1 MSSPV
6 ATPTAGRRG
15 LLRWTVA
22 SLATAALVVSVSRLV
37 VFAKT
42 GDGQSQGPQFVPAD
56 AAAYVEV
63 RLDMP
68 AGQDAAV
75 AEMMT
80 AFPGFADAGSFDM
93 KVDEIIAGLGAQMG
107 VAMPEGDL
115 IGDVLTGEIGIA
127 LSGLESAMM
136 GEDPTIIA
144 GLATADAEAA
154 RSMMDSL
161 MAQAPADV
169 TQSSYNDVAIM
180 TDPSSTPPMSVAMH
194 GDWMLLTSGED
205 TMANAIDVLDGNA
218 SGLADD
224 ADFSAAWSR
233 LPAARLGAAWMNLA
247 PFSSLLDMAGMMA
260 QGQTGMTLPM
270 GDIAAMAPIDMVASL
285 VADDDRMTLEVLLTP
300 GEATPRTPLGESD
313 LAMAF
318 PADTQLYM
326 ETRELGVTVESALNG
341 LIDILAEQAEAMPE
355 GSMDMGSMAEIEML
369 IGEQSPITAMLG
381 APLAEFLDFV
391 GDAGVGAGLSSDG
404 LWLGIAAELNDPAAA
419 DERVSSLMTVLQMLT
434 MQSEGAVTFETGD
447 VGGVE
452 VTSITLPI
460 NEMVAETG
468 LPLALGD
475 TIDVAL
481 TDDALLVGL
490 GDFVE
495 SAILGGGDSLG
506 ASAGYIDAL
515 GEDTVNTGLMYANV
529 SSLISAIDPILAMT
543 MPEWSEVAPYA
554 AGFDRMVVVGTEED
568 EDVVRTRITLYGAI

>member
-22 SLATAALVVSVSRLV
+22 SLATAALVVSGSGLV
-37 VFAKT
+37 VFAQS

-68 AGQDAAV
+68 AGQHEAV
-75 AEMMT
+75 AQMMT
-80 AFPGFADAGSFDM
+80 AFPGFADAGSFDL
-93 KVDEIIAGLGAQMG
+93 KVNEMIAGLGAQMG
-107 VAMPEGDL
+107 AAMPEGDL
-115 IGDVLTGEIGIA
+115 IGDVLTGEIGVA

-154 RSMMDSL
+154 RTMMESL
-161 MAQAPADV
+161 MAQASADV
-169 TQSSYNDVAIM
+169 TQSSYNDVTIM

-194 GDWMLLTSGED
+194 GDWMLLASGED
-205 TMANAIDVLDGNA
+205 TMANVIDVLDGNA
-218 SGLADD
+218 PSLADD
-224 ADFSAAWSR
+224 ADFAAAWSR
-233 LPAARLGAAWMNLA
+233 LPTVRLGAAWMDFA
-247 PFSSLLDMAGMMA
+247 PFTTFLDMAGMMA
-260 QGQTGMTLPM
+260 QGQTGMALPM
-270 GDIAAMAPIDMVASL
+270 DDLAAMMPVDMVASL
-285 VADDDRMTLEVLLTP
+285 VAANDGMTLQLLVTP
-300 GEATPRTPLGESD
+300 SEATPQMPVGESD

-318 PADTQLYM
+318 PADTQLYI
-326 ETRELGVTVESALNG
+326 ETRELGATVESALNQ
-341 LIDILAEQAEAMPE
+341 LIDLMAEQAQATPE
-355 GSMDMGSMAEIEML
+355 GSADMGGMAQIEML
-369 IGEQSPITAMLG
+369 IGEQSPITNMLG
-381 APLAEFLDFV
+381 APLPEFLDFV

-419 DERVSSLMTVLQMLT
+419 DKRVANLMSVLQMFA
-434 MQSEGAVTFETGD
+434 MQSEGAVTIETGD

-452 VTSITLPI
+452 VTTITLPI
-460 NEMVAETG
+460 EDVMAETG
-468 LPLALGD
+468 VPLAMGD

-481 TDDALLVGL
+481 TDDALLIGL

-495 SAILGGGDSLG
+495 SAILGGGDTLG
-506 ASAGYIDAL
+506 ASAGYVDAL
-515 GEDTVNTGLMYANV
+515 GADTVNSGVLYVNV
-529 SSLISAIDPILAMT
+529 RSLLSALDPILTMS

-554 AGFDRMVVVGTEED
+554 TGFDRMIAVGTED
-568 EDVVRTRITLYGAI
+568 DGIVRARMTVIVGQ